1 MNTIRKRLTVVF
13 VLCAASALLVG
24 VLHRLGFVP
33 LAEAEFYTQDWRTRL
48 GTKTTVDPRLV
59 LIGIDRASYA
69 GDLDPAEV
77 RRAPVLGLLEEN
89 FPWSRAVWA
98 TLIDKL
104 ATAGARVI
112 IVDLIFS
119 APGRDDAALRR
130 VLDKY
135 RDRVVIGCN
144 FSDLE
149 TGRGVFLKLNP
160 PAPTVLSPGGLASA
174 ALDDRV
180 GYVNIWPDWDGILR
194 RASYQQTGA
203 QAGGLLDASA
213 LLESLSGRVLQKL
226 GMADRLPQDFAPQ
239 LFRYTAPPGMGYRPH
254 PIGDV
259 LSPKVWARNYGNGRF
274 FRDKI
279 VLIGPTANLFQDQ
292 HRTPFTFP
300 SADMLGPE
308 IHLNILNAALH
319 GQFVHEPPMA
329 LDLMIIAAMG
339 LLAGVLCYLFL
350 QPVLRL
356 LMVLVSA
363 AGFTALAQALY
374 NAPGWVIPMAGPL
387 TVLLLSSIM
396 VLSYDFV
403 LERIDK
409 TRVRRTLERYVSKN
423 VVKELLDNPQTYFNS
438 LSGVRRN
445 VTILFS
451 DVRGFTTLTEGADS
465 ARLVKQL
472 NEYFSAM
479 VGHVFAQH
487 GTLDKFIG
495 DAVMAVWGNIVS
507 AGAAQD
513 AQHAV
518 ATALAMKRSLV
529 DLNADWRARGMT
541 ELAFGIGI
549 NHGEAIVGNLGSSEK
564 MELTVIGDAVNLAS
578 RLEGLTKE
586 YHLDLLIG
594 ETMAPLVETRFL
606 LRTVDYVQVKG
617 KTRPVTVY
625 TVLGERGNSVLAQ
638 NTAWLTDYEAGL
650 RRYRQRDFAT
660 ALQHFETCL
669 KIIPDD
675 ALCLIYQHRC
685 TALRADPPADNWNG
699 VYVMTN
705 K

>member
-1 MNTIRKRLTVVF
+1 MNTTKKRLIIVF
-13 VLCAASALLVG
+13 FLCTSCVLLIG
-24 VLHRLGFVP
+24 ILHRLGFVP

-48 GTKTTVDPRLV
+48 GTKTAIDPRLV

-69 GDLDPAEV
+69 GDLEPAEV

-104 ATAGARVI
+104 ATAGARII

-119 APGRDDAALRR
+119 APGRDDAALRQ

-149 TGRGVFLKLNP
+149 TERGVFLKLNP
-160 PAPTVLSPGGLASA
+160 PSPSVLSNSGASA
-174 ALDDRV
+174 ALDARV
-180 GYVNIWPDWDGILR
+180 GYVNIWPDWDGVLR
-194 RASYQQTGA
+194 RASYRQTGA

-213 LLESLSGRVLQKL
+213 ILESLSGRALQKL
-226 GMADRLPQDFAPQ
+226 GLARLLPANLEPQ
-239 LFRYTAPPGMGYRPH
+239 LFRYTAPPGNGYKPH

-259 LSPKVWARNYGNGRF
+259 LSPEVWARNYGNGAF

-279 VLIGPTANLFQDQ
+279 VLIGPTANLFQDT

-300 SADMLGPE
+300 AADMLGPE

-319 GQFVHEPPMA
+319 GQFLHEPPMVV
-329 LDLMIIAAMG
+329 DLLIIAAMG
-339 LLAGVLCYLFL
+339 LLAGLLCYVFL
-350 QPVLRL
+350 QPVQRQLV
-356 LMVLVSA
+356 VLVCA
-363 AGFTALAQALY
+363 CAFVLLAQMLY
-374 NAPGWVIPMAGPL
+374 DTPGWVIPTAGPL
-387 TVLLLSSIM
+387 TVLLLSSAM
-396 VLSYDFV
+396 VLMYDFV
-403 LERIDK
+403 LERVDK
-409 TRVRRTLERYVSKN
+409 ARVRRTLERYVSKN

-465 ARLVKQL
+465 ALLVRQL

-479 VGHVFAQH
+479 VSHVFAQH

-507 AGAAQD
+507 AGPAQD

-518 ATALAMKRSLV
+518 ATALAMKRSLAA
-529 DLNADWRARGMT
+529 LNENWRVRGMT

-594 ETMAPLVETRFL
+594 ETMAPLVEARFL

-617 KTRPVTVY
+617 KTKPVTVY
-625 TVLGERGNSVLAQ
+625 TVLGERNDSALQTA
-638 NTAWLTDYEAGL
+638 TAWLPDYEAGL
-650 RRYRQRDFAT
+650 RCYRQRDFAA
-660 ALQHFETCL
+660 ALQRFEACL
-669 KIIPDD
+669 KNIPKD
-675 ALCLIYQHRC
+675 ALCAIYRQRC
-685 TALRADPPADNWNG
+685 QTLLSDPPSESWNG
-699 VYVMTN
+699 VYVMT
-705 K
+705 KK

>member
-1 MNTIRKRLTVVF
+1 MNTTRKRLTIVIL
-13 VLCAASALLVG
+13 LCAATAMAIG
-24 VLHRLGFVP
+24 ILHRLGFVP

-48 GTKTTVDPRLV
+48 GSKTAVDPRLV

-69 GDLDPAEV
+69 DDLDPAEV
-77 RRAPVLGLLEEN
+77 RVAPVLGLLEQN

-104 ATAGARVI
+104 ARAGARVI

-119 APGRDDAALRR
+119 APGRDDDALRQM
-130 VLDKY
+130 LDKY

-149 TGRGVFLKLNP
+149 TGRGVFLKLNA
-160 PAPTVLSPGGLASA
+160 PAPSVLSTNGLASA

-180 GYVNIWPDWDGILR
+180 GYVNIWPDWDGVLR
-194 RASYQQTGA
+194 RATYQQTGA
-203 QAGGLLDASA
+203 QAGGLLDASKT
-213 LLESLSGRVLQKL
+213 LESLSGRALQKL
-226 GMADRLPQDFAPQ
+226 GMGSRLPPEFAPQ
-239 LFRYTAPPGMGYRPH
+239 LFRYTAPPGLGYKPH

-259 LSPKVWARNYGNGRF
+259 LSPKVWVRNYGNGAF

-279 VLIGPTANLFQDQ
+279 VLIGPTANLFQDT

-300 SADMLGPE
+300 AAEMLGPE

-319 GQFVHEPPMA
+319 KQFLRELPMA
-329 LDLMIIAAMG
+329 LDLTLIAAMG
-339 LLAGVLCYLFL
+339 LLAGLLCYLFL
-350 QPVLRL
+350 QPVQRL
-356 LMVLVSA
+356 LIVLASA
-363 AGFTALAQALY
+363 AAFAALAQLLY
-374 NAPGWVIPMAGPL
+374 NAPGLVLPVAGPL
-387 TVLLLSSIM
+387 TVLLLSSLM
-396 VLSYDFV
+396 VLMYDFV
-403 LERIDK
+403 LERVDK

-445 VTILFS
+445 VTVLFS

-465 ARLVKQL
+465 ALLVKQL

-479 VGHVFAQH
+479 VGHVFAHQ

-518 ATALAMKRSLV
+518 ATALAMKRSLIE
-529 DLNADWRARGMT
+529 LNTGWRARGMT

-594 ETMAPLVETRFL
+594 ETLAPLVEARFL

-625 TVLGERGNSVLAQ
+625 TVLGERDDAALLQS
-638 NTAWLTDYEAGL
+638 TPWLPDYEAGL
-650 RRYRQRDFAT
+650 RSYRQRDFAT
-660 ALQHFETCL
+660 ALRHFQNCL
-669 KIIPDD
+669 QIVPDD
-675 ALCLIYQHRC
+675 ALCLIYQRRC
-685 TALRADPPADNWNG
+685 AALLADPPDDQWNG
-699 VYVMTN
+699 VYVMT
-705 K
+705 KK